1 MSSIDIRHA
10 HSLPDETAHAAIT
23 EVARKLQDRFD
34 VDTRWEGRTLHFTR
48 AGVDGAIEMLPGA
61 VRVKA
66 ELGFLLSA
74 MKGMVESEIRRVL
87 AEKLG

>member
-1 MSSIDIRHA
+1 
-10 HSLPDETAHAAIT
+10 
-23 EVARKLQDRFD
+23 
-34 VDTRWEGRTLHFTR
+34 
-48 AGVDGAIEMLPGA
+48 
-61 VRVKA
+61 VKA